1 MPMIAISGSPTK
13 RRMLPKLTAAA
24 VVALLVTVWFAEAAW
39 ANQWFTC
46 QPSAVAFYPK
56 SRLHVKCSNPQNGI
70 EYFAMKVKG
79 KDAAM
84 MLPLLTEAFSS
95 GLSVAVLYDPD
106 DLSGEK
112 FGCMNSDCRV
122 LRGASMEP

>member
-1 MPMIAISGSPTK
+1 MIAISGSQAK
-13 RRMLPKLTAAA
+13 RGALAKLAAA
-24 VVALLVTVWFAEAAW
+24 TVAALILTLHVAEAAW

-70 EYFAMKVKG
+70 EYFAMKAKG

-84 MLPLLTEAFSS
+84 MLPLLTEAFSG
-95 GLSVAVLYDPD
+95 GLNVAVLYDPN

-112 FGCMNSDCRV
+112 FGCLNADCRV

>member
-1 MPMIAISGSPTK
+1 MIAINGSHAK
-13 RRMLPKLTAAA
+13 GRMLPKLAA
-24 VVALLVTVWFAEAAW
+24 VAVAALLLTLQLAEAAW

-70 EYFAMKVKG
+70 EYFSMKA
-79 KDAAM
+79 AAM
-84 MLPLLTEAFSS
+84 MLPLLTEAFSG
-95 GLSVAVLYDPD
+95 GLNVAVLYDPN

-112 FGCMNSDCRV
+112 FGCLNADCRV